1 MKIPESPG
9 MKIPESP
16 GMKIPEK
23 KRNAK
28 SHKGGK
34 KPWYDK
40 IEKVTR

>member
-34 KPWYDK
+34 KHGTTK
-40 IEKVTR
+40 SKK